1 MFVSLIQLLFLNA
14 RNNIKESNNLIRL
27 KKFNSS
33 VYSICFVCIV
43 MHMYTV
49 SSICYDISSYLI
61 GTPIIIRWSWYLYH
75 AYIPYIYLHI
85 LYIYRVLLMLGNTI
99 MVFSVNRRELSI
111 QLWGALVLSIN
122 VKVCECQACLRVC
135 FWVQYPTAV
144 WWTTIPNDTNNLIQ
158 PFQIAPPEKSS
169 LNSWPT
175 LCRQANKH
183 ISTMQNHSF
192 NMHHTG
198 LNIHWIH

>member
-1 MFVSLIQLLFLNA
+1 MFCMHSYAYVHSLLNLL
-14 RNNIKESNNLIRL
+14 
-27 KKFNSS
+27 
-33 VYSICFVCIV
+33 
-43 MHMYTV
+43 
-49 SSICYDISSYLI
+49 
-61 GTPIIIRWSWYLYH
+61 WYLELLDRYTDYH
-75 AYIPYIYLHI
+75 KMVMVFIPCIYTLHI
-85 LYIYRVLLMLGNTI
+85 LTYTIYIYRVLLMLGNTI

-144 WWTTIPNDTNNLIQ
+144 WWTTIPNDTNNMIQ
-158 PFQIAPPEKSS
+158 SFQIAPPEKSS

-175 LCRQANKH
+175 LCSQANKH
-183 ISTMQNHSF
+183 ISKMPNHSF